1 MKKINFVVFLFLF
14 LIFASIDQVRSQSVR
29 EGYNPLSATRQV
41 HEDYL
46 MWKRT
51 IWRNV
56 NLKEPQNKP
65 FFAKNREITKFIFDA
80 VANGT
85 LQPYTNDSVTERQLM
100 TAEEFAAKLVVEEEG
115 AGEDDGFADDGF
127 GDDGFDDFGFGE
139 EEDDPFGDPF
149 GGGEEE
155 EEEGGII
162 IPPQEISLMELKED
176 IYFDR
181 VHSRIY
187 FDIQAVTLILP
198 AASADRSSDG
208 GFTSYDYNPAGFEK
222 AIASFRFID
231 LYNLFKDN
239 PDAIWY
245 NDRNIAQHKNL
256 SDAFLLRL
264 FKGNI
269 VKVANVDDN
278 RIADLF
284 DGKEA
289 IIQSLKV
296 EQDLI
301 EWEASLWEY

>member
-1 MKKINFVVFLFLF
+1 MRKINFVIFLFLF
-14 LIFASIDQVRSQSVR
+14 LSFSSLNSAQSQDL
-29 EGYNPLSATRQV
+29 ENGYNPLSIRQV
-41 HEDYL
+41 HESYL

-51 IWRNV
+51 VWRNV

-65 FFAKNREITKFIFDA
+65 FFAKNREITKFIFAA

-100 TAEEFAAKLVVEEEG
+100 TPQEFATKLVVEQPG
-115 AGEDDGFADDGF
+115 GGDDFGEDDGFE
-127 GDDGFDDFGFGE
+127 DFGFGDE
-139 EEDDPFGDPF
+139 EEDPFGDPF

-155 EEEGGII
+155 EEGDLV

-181 VHSRIY
+181 THSRIY
-187 FDIQAVTLILP
+187 FDIQAVTLVLP
-198 AASADRSSDG
+198 AASADKSSDG

-222 AIASFRFID
+222 AIASFKFID

-239 PDAIWY
+239 PDALWY